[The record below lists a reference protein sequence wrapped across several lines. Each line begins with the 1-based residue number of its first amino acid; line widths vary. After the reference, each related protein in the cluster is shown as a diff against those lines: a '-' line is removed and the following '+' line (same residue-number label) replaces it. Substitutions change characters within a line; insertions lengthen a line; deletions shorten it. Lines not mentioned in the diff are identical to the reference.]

1 MPHITTSA
9 LLASPRS
16 YLLDSATRYGLISRT
31 LHWLTAA
38 IVLLQFSVVLAWRG
52 YGETSFTLTL
62 SNIGPHGSLGVL
74 LLLITLL
81 RAGWAFLNRQQRP
94 SPAAGLRGALAH
106 TVHLTFYALLIAL
119 PTLAILRQYGR
130 GGALDVYGLPLFNA
144 AEREI
149 PWMIN
154 IANLVHSPLAWLLL
168 ALGIGHVAMALMHHF
183 GFKDKM
189 LSRMAGPIN
198 RY

>member
-1 MPHITTSA
+1 MTHITTPSS
-9 LLASPRS
+9 LASPHS
-16 YLLDSATRYGLISRT
+16 YLFDSATRYGLISRT

-52 YGETSFTLTL
+52 YGETPFTLTL

-74 LLLITLL
+74 LLVITLL
-81 RAGWAFLNRQQRP
+81 RAGWAYVNRQQRP
-94 SPAAGLRGALAH
+94 SPATGLSGTLAH

-130 GGALDVYGLPLFNA
+130 GGALDIYGLPLFSA

-149 PWMIN
+149 TWMITT
-154 IANLVHSPLAWLLL
+154 ANLLHSPLAWLLL
-168 ALGIGHVAMALMHHF
+168 ALVVGHVAMALIHRF

-198 RY
+198 R